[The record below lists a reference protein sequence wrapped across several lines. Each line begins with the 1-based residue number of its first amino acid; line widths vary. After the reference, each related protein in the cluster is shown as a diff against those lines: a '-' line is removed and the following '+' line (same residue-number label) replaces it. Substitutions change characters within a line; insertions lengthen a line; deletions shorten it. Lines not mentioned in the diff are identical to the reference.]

1 MVNEIVH
8 LCIYLSNTIAQSET
22 TNRRESFG
30 STFTRRGSSST
41 NPKVIV
47 PRKRIIVARTMSDG
61 SSYSKVS
68 NYSPTASQL
77 QMTSL
82 QLVAESTT
90 SKILTSSP
98 TTAPVTTFL
107 SDNIY
112 FPPPDF
118 YAIQNKRYS

>member
-1 MVNEIVH
+1 MKWFISVYIFS
-8 LCIYLSNTIAQSET
+8 IPSQTDT
-22 TNRRESFG
+22 MNRRESFG

-68 NYSPTASQL
+68 NISSTTSQQ
-77 QMTSL
+77 QMISL

-90 SKILTSSP
+90 SNMLTCPPTCPPSTPVSS
-98 TTAPVTTFL
+98 VV

>member
-1 MVNEIVH
+1 MKWFIGVNIFP
-8 LCIYLSNTIAQSET
+8 ILSQSDT
-22 TNRRESFG
+22 MNRRESFG

-68 NYSPTASQL
+68 NNSSTTAQQ

-82 QLVAESTT
+82 QLVAERIT
-90 SKILTSSP
+90 SNMLTSSP
-98 TTAPVTTFL
+98 TTAPVSSFV

-118 YAIQNKRYS
+118 YAIQSKRYS

>member
-1 MVNEIVH
+1 M
-8 LCIYLSNTIAQSET
+8 LSQTDT
-22 TNRRESFG
+22 MNRRESFG

-41 NPKVIV
+41 NPKVSV
-47 PRKRIIVARTMSDG
+47 PRKRIIVTRTMSDG

-68 NYSPTASQL
+68 NNSYTTSQQ

-82 QLVAESTT
+82 QLVAERTT
-90 SKILTSSP
+90 SNMLTCSP
-98 TTAPVTTFL
+98 TTAPVSLFV